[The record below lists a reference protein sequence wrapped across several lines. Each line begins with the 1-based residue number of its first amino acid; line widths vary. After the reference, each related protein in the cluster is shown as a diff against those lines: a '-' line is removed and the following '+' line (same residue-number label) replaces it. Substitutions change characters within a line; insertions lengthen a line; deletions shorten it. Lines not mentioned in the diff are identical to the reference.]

1 MSSGAYDRGQRRLV
15 EPAISLGEPLDKPS
29 SPTLVLSYPH
39 LRPSLEPKRL
49 RREEIW
55 AVAEEARRQLC
66 RGPRPRVDITQIA
79 RRTTRLQVNG
89 LDFELRWQFDGSVE
103 DVAGQPAIGSVEHDP
118 AWPAGAT
125 ISIDS
130 AFIGERDNLG
140 RSTAAHELGH
150 AIFDVPAWIWTTQY
164 TSSTEARRYHLTE
177 ASEREAVAEVDWV
190 EWRANEFMGAFLA
203 PRAML
208 HRHMHKRAAGLEI
221 PLIESRHRDELPVV
235 CPHAPPPLIDE
246 LVGEL
251 AELLGL
257 SVPFIRMRLR
267 RYGLVPVQ
275 LLG

>member
-1 MSSGAYDRGQRRLV
+1 MSSGAYDRGQQRA
-15 EPAISLGEPLDKPS
+15 PADESR

-66 RGPRPRVDITQIA
+66 RGPRPKVELALLSA
-79 RRTTRLQVNG
+79 RCTRLQVNG
-89 LDFELRWQFDGSVE
+89 LAFELRWQFDRPIESE
-103 DVAGQPAIGSVEHDP
+103 DGHPSIGAVEHDP
-118 AWPAGAT
+118 SWPTGAT

-130 AFIGERDNLG
+130 AVIGEREDLG

-150 AIFDVPAWIWTTQY
+150 AIFDVPAWVWKTQN
-164 TSSTEARRYHLTE
+164 TSSTKAQRYHLTE
-177 ASEREAVAEVDWV
+177 TSGREAAAEIDWV

-203 PRAML
+203 PRGML
-208 HRHMHKRAAGLEI
+208 HRHMHKRAAGLAI
-221 PLIESRHRDELPVV
+221 PLIEGGRGGELPVV
-235 CPHAPPPLIDE
+235 CPQAPPPLLDE

-251 AELLGL
+251 ADLFGL
-257 SVPFIRMRLR
+257 SEPFIRMRLR

>member
-1 MSSGAYDRGQRRLV
+1 MSSGAYDRGQQRAPAA
-15 EPAISLGEPLDKPS
+15 EPR
-29 SPTLVLSYPH
+29 SPMLVLTYPH

-55 AVAEEARRQLC
+55 VVAEEARRQLC
-66 RGPRPRVDITQIA
+66 RGPRPKVDVAQIA
-79 RRTTRLQVNG
+79 RRAVFLQVNG
-89 LDFELRWQFDGSVE
+89 LAFELRWQFDRSVE
-103 DVAGQPAIGSVEHDP
+103 DEAGQPVVGSVEHDP
-118 AWPAGAT
+118 TWPAGAS

-130 AFIGERDNLG
+130 AFIGERDDLS

-150 AIFDVPAWIWTTQY
+150 VIFDVPTWIWRTQN
-164 TSSTEARRYHLTE
+164 TSGAESRRYHLTE
-177 ASEREAVAEVDWV
+177 TSERDAAADIDWV
-190 EWRANEFMGAFLA
+190 EWRANEFMGGFLA

-208 HRHMHKRAAGLEI
+208 HRHMHKRAAGLAI
-221 PLIESRHRDELPVV
+221 PLIEGGRGGELPVV
-235 CPHAPPPLIDE
+235 CPQAPPPLIDE

-251 AELLGL
+251 ADLFGL

>member
-1 MSSGAYDRGQRRLV
+1 MSPGAYDRGQQRA
-15 EPAISLGEPLDKPS
+15 PADESR

-55 AVAEEARRQLC
+55 TVAEEARRQLC
-66 RGPRPRVDITQIA
+66 RGPRPRVDIAQIA
-79 RRTTRLQVNG
+79 RRTACLQVNG
-89 LDFELRWQFDGSVE
+89 LAFELRWQFDRSVE
-103 DVAGQPAIGSVEHDP
+103 DAAGQPVVGSVEHDP
-118 AWPAGAT
+118 AWPACAT

-130 AFIGERDNLG
+130 AFIGERDELG

-150 AIFDVPAWIWTTQY
+150 AIFDVPAWIWKTQN
-164 TSSTEARRYHLTE
+164 TSSTKAQRYHLTE
-177 ASEREAVAEVDWV
+177 TSGRDAATEMDWV

-203 PRAML
+203 PRSML
-208 HRHMHKRAAGLEI
+208 HRYMHKRAAGLAI
-221 PLIESRHRDELPVV
+221 PLIEGGRRSELPVV
-235 CPHAPPPLIDE
+235 CPQAPPPLIDE

-251 AELLGL
+251 ADLFGL